1 MRTRITGSISGS
13 FHQTNRGSCRSHG
26 FRFSAHGVSG
36 LLIARAQPQPTK
48 NTYLIAFKFQK
59 KAFYSDKEKGVPET
73 YLRERLSIKKKEI
86 IYAIGVTPFF
96 RIIFPYLAVSP
107 EMTTA

>member
-13 FHQTNRGSCRSHG
+13 FHQTNRGSCYSHG

-59 KAFYSDKEKGVPET
+59 KAFYSDKEKGVPVLYSAGT
-73 YLRERLSIKKKEI
+73 PFYQKKEI
-86 IYAIGVTPFF
+86 I
-96 RIIFPYLAVSP
+96 
-107 EMTTA
+107 